1 MVLIDEEKY
10 LIYFNTHSKS
20 ALENKNRGAR
30 PQLDKELSTKKKPT
44 TSIILNINGQNAI
57 SKETKMSAKY

>member
-20 ALENKNRGAR
+20 KLPENKNRGAR
-30 PQLDKELSTKKKPT
+30 PQLDKELSTKKT
-44 TSIILNINGQNAI
+44 YNQHHT
-57 SKETKMSAKY
+57 